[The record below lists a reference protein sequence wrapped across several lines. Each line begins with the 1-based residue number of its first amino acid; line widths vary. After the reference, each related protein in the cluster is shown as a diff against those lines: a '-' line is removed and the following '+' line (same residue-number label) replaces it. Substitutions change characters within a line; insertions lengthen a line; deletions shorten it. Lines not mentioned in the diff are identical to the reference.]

1 MSTINGLGATITD
14 QVAAKTSSPSS
25 NSSTEI
31 NKSDFLQLLVA
42 QLKHQDP
49 MNPVDNQQFITQL
62 ATFSSLEQLISIN
75 ASVTELVGGSE
86 KTGDINN
93 LFDSGFSGSGEN

>member
-1 MSTINGLGATITD
+1 MSTINGLGSTFTD
-14 QVAAKTSSPSS
+14 QAAANTSSQSS

-31 NKSDFLQLLVA
+31 NKSDFLELLVA

-75 ASVTELVGGSE
+75 AGVTELVGGSE
-86 KTGDINN
+86 
-93 LFDSGFSGSGEN
+93 

>member
-14 QVAAKTSSPSS
+14 QAVAKTSSQ
-25 NSSTEI
+25 NSTSPTEI
-31 NKSDFLQLLVA
+31 NKSDFLELLVA

-49 MNPVDNQQFITQL
+49 MNPVDNQQFIAQL

-75 ASVTELVGGSE
+75 AGVTKLVGGSE
-86 KTGDINN
+86 
-93 LFDSGFSGSGEN
+93 

>member
-14 QVAAKTSSPSS
+14 QVAAKTSSQSS
-25 NSSTEI
+25 SSPTEI
-31 NKSDFLQLLVA
+31 NKSDFLELLVA

-75 ASVTELVGGSE
+75 AGVTKLVGGSE
-86 KTGDINN
+86 
-93 LFDSGFSGSGEN
+93 